1 MNTIEKRDDDIKK
14 IEEFNALAWQI
25 RVSDSLTAEKISRQ
39 AFELA
44 ATIGYS
50 RGLAE
55 GFRTYAFTLI
65 RQSKLQEALSY
76 CQQALDI
83 FIEIRHLHGQASIYE
98 YFGIIERSRGN
109 LSASLDY
116 LLKGISL
123 SEQACDDELKSL
135 AHYHTGV
142 TYKYLGLYEQALQ
155 QLLEGLRIATEI
167 NNWISRSY
175 CINLIGQ
182 IYFETGDYASALDY
196 YEQSLQIRKDS
207 GDKWGEAGC
216 LDNIGITYM
225 ELKAFEKASVY
236 FEQSLSITQSTGHK
250 KGEGNTLY
258 HLGIITMQSG
268 DFSKARQYADKS
280 MQIRKET
287 GDIKGEAE
295 ILLFMAGLESPAN
308 EDSQHYNL
316 AIEFLTNAMKLA
328 TQTGSLDLIAKIHF
342 EFYEKYKQLPDF
354 RQALEHLE
362 KYMELSKQ
370 IHTDALNRQIQNLEI
385 SHRVE
390 KSRQEAE
397 IYKLRNIELANLYQ
411 ESEKQKDEI
420 AVQKLNVEN
429 TLSDLKEAQEQLI
442 QREKMASL
450 GELTAGIA
458 HEIQNPLNF
467 INNFS
472 DVNAEL
478 IDELKEQLATSNGQ
492 EVFLIAD
499 NIKENEQKINHH
511 GKRADAIVKGML
523 QHSRSSSGKKEPT
536 DINALANEYLRL
548 AYQGQRAKDKS
559 FNVTIKT
566 DFDETLGLV
575 AVVPQDIGRVL
586 LNLYNN
592 AFYAASLP
600 SKGGFNKNSPTV
612 WVKTKKEDNK
622 VVVCVRDNGPG
633 IPQNIV
639 DKIFQPFFTTKPTGE
654 GTGLGLSLSYDIVK
668 AHGGELKVE
677 TKPARAGTD
686 GEGDG
691 STFIIQLPVV

>member
-1 MNTIEKRDDDIKK
+1 MNTIEKRDDDIQK
-14 IEEFNALAWQI
+14 IEKLNALAWQT

-55 GFRTYAFTLI
+55 GYRTYAFTLI

-83 FIEIRHLHGQASIYE
+83 FIEIRHIQGQASIYE

-116 LLKGISL
+116 LLKGILL
-123 SEQACDDELKSL
+123 SEQACDDELRSL
-135 AHYHTGV
+135 AHYHAGV
-142 TYKYLGLYEQALQ
+142 TYKYLGQFEQALQ
-155 QLLEGLRIATEI
+155 QLMEGLRIATEI

-182 IYFETGDYASALDY
+182 IYFETGDYANALDY
-196 YEQSLQIRKDS
+196 YEQSLQIRKES
-207 GDKWGEAGC
+207 GDRWGEAGC
-216 LDNIGITYM
+216 LDNIGLIHM
-225 ELKAFEKASVY
+225 ELKAYEKASIC

-258 HLGIITMQSG
+258 HLGIITMQLG
-268 DFSKARQYADKS
+268 DYSKARQYADRS

-295 ILLFMAGLESPAN
+295 ILLFMAELELTATDDKQTSIF
-308 EDSQHYNL
+308 
-316 AIEFLTNAMKLA
+316 AIDFLTNAMQLA

-342 EFYEKYKQLPDF
+342 GFYEKYKQLPNYSL
-354 RQALEHLE
+354 ALEHLE
-362 KYMELSKQ
+362 KYMELSRQ

-411 ESEKQKDEI
+411 QSEKQKDEI

-467 INNFS
+467 VNNFS
-472 DVNAEL
+472 EINKEMIAEMNEE
-478 IDELKEQLATSNGQ
+478 IVKGNYDE
-492 EVFLIAD
+492 VRLIA
-499 NIKENEQKINHH
+499 NNLAANEEKINHH

-523 QHSRSSSGKKEPT
+523 QHSRASTGKKELT
-536 DINALANEYLRL
+536 DINALADEYLRL
-548 AYQGQRAKDKS
+548 SYHGLRAKDKE
-559 FNVTIKT
+559 FNANFITH
-566 DFDETLGLV
+566 FDESIGTIN
-575 AVVPQDIGRVL
+575 VVPQDIGRVL

-600 SKGGFNKNSPTV
+600 SKASPDEPVGRGGFKDNPTI
-612 WVKTKKEDNK
+612 WVSTKAEEDK
-622 VVVCVRDNGPG
+622 VLIRVKDNGPG
-633 IPQNIV
+633 IPRNIV
-639 DKIFQPFFTTKPTGE
+639 DKIFQPFFTTKPTGQ
-654 GTGLGLSLSYDIVK
+654 GTGLGLSLSYDIIK
-668 AHGGELKVE
+668 AHGGDIKVNSKE
-677 TKPARAGTD
+677 
-686 GEGDG
+686 GEG
-691 STFIIQLPVV
+691 TQFIIQLPLT